1 MILQP
6 PQAEEEL
13 QEEDFSFASKGMM
26 ANART
31 GDKDGPRLS
40 KFTSS
45 STAALTPRLLGEA
58 VGELNESPLAVVMIN
73 LILNLVWPKLVRNP
87 NSYASVIGNSWALTS
102 YRHDFLQKDSFQ
114 TFIFFM

>member
-13 QEEDFSFASKGMM
+13 QEEDFSFARKGMM

-45 STAALTPRLLGEA
+45 STVALTPRLLGEA
-58 VGELNESPLAVVMIN
+58 VHLKFYYSSYTKAIGRSC
-73 LILNLVWPKLVRNP
+73 WRN
-87 NSYASVIGNSWALTS
+87 
-102 YRHDFLQKDSFQ
+102 K
-114 TFIFFM
+114 